1 MSDGKQTFMDF
12 LKQKDRDVLC
22 ADSAVITFNTNELIL
37 KEGAHNTTIYTIVS
51 GEVSITSTIGD
62 HEMELHRL
70 GPGEVIGEM
79 SFIDNDPV
87 SADVIARGEVSLKV
101 IDTEMLAQ
109 YILKDPFFFGRF
121 YKALARTL
129 SSRLRSESSTSKEQR
144 MATWDFPDVD
154 G

>member
-1 MSDGKQTFMDF
+1 MSDGKTFMDF

-22 ADSAVITFNTNELIL
+22 ADSEVVTFNVNELIL
-37 KEGAHNTTIYTIVS
+37 KEGARNTTIYTIMD
-51 GEVSITSTIGD
+51 GEVSVISTIGD

-87 SADVIARGEVSLKV
+87 SANVVARGQVTLKV
-101 IDTEMLAQ
+101 IDTEILAQ

-129 SSRLRSESSTSKEQR
+129 SSRLRTESTASKER
-144 MATWDFPDVD
+144 MENWGFPDAID
-154 G
+154 

>member
-1 MSDGKQTFMDF
+1 MSDGKTFMDF

-22 ADSAVITFNTNELIL
+22 ADSEVVTFNVNELIL
-37 KEGAHNTTIYTIVS
+37 KEGARNTTIYTIMD
-51 GEVSITSTIGD
+51 GEVSVISTIGD

-87 SADVIARGEVSLKV
+87 SANVVARGQVTLKV
-101 IDTEMLAQ
+101 IDTEILAQ

-129 SSRLRSESSTSKEQR
+129 SSRLRTEGTASKER
-144 MATWDFPDVD
+144 MANWDFADVGD
-154 G
+154 ME

>member
-1 MSDGKQTFMDF
+1 MKSNNKTFMDF
-12 LKQKDRDVLC
+12 LKPKDRDVLS
-22 ADSAVITFNTNELIL
+22 ADSDMVTFKSNELIL
-37 KEGAHNTTIYTIVS
+37 KEGTNNTTIYTIMS

-70 GPGEVIGEM
+70 GVGEVIGEM

-87 SADVIARGEVSLKV
+87 SADVIARGEVTVSA

-129 SSRLRSESSTSKEQR
+129 SSRLRTESTASKER
-144 MATWDFPDVD
+144 MANWNFADVD
-154 G
+154 S

>member
-1 MSDGKQTFMDF
+1 MSEGKTFMDF
-12 LKQKDRDVLC
+12 LKPKDRDVLC
-22 ADSAVITFNTNELIL
+22 ADSDVVTYKSNDLIL
-37 KEGAHNTTIYTIVS
+37 KEGDINTTIYTILE

-62 HEMELHRL
+62 HELELHRL

-87 SADVIARGEVSLKV
+87 SADVVACGEVSLKA
-101 IDTEMLAQ
+101 IDTEILAQ

-129 SSRLRSESSTSKEQR
+129 SSRLRTEGTASKER
-144 MATWDFPDVD
+144 MARWNFSDVD
-154 G
+154 N